1 MNLLK
6 KKDISPYLTNGIY
19 SYNEDFTQLS
29 KINIEY
35 SHFKN
40 VVVKK
45 NFKYYLRLLLRK
57 IIHMRIHS
65 NLNLF
70 DGDTVLI
77 PSSKYGL
84 KFFSSRKVL
93 TKFKFNSDFN
103 LYIDNKDKIK
113 KIYKTPN
120 TIVVGDN
127 YIIEEKIESKNYE
140 KSQILIQL
148 MKTFSRH
155 INESSINIENF
166 NNRKRRFIDKYKW
179 FYNKINIDDDYK
191 CCIQHGDLW
200 ESNVIFDGKNI
211 FVIDYE
217 NVEMR
222 FFLYDFFTYL
232 HNEALIFNNY
242 ELLYLYFDG
251 FFDNVLQDLF
261 ISLGLN
267 YYDNTKIYY
276 YNIFLNEIINNKF
289 SKYNNKT
296 FFNEMNRLNEIYS
309 NVEKYEKGEQ
319 K

>member
-65 NLNLF
+65 NLKFF

-103 LYIDNKDKIK
+103 LYIDNKYKIK

-120 TIVVGDN
+120 AIVVGDN

-140 KSQILIQL
+140 KSQTLIQL

-222 FFLYDFFTYL
+222 FFLYDFFTYI

-242 ELLYLYFDG
+242 ELLYLYF
-251 FFDNVLQDLF
+251 
-261 ISLGLN
+261 
-267 YYDNTKIYY
+267 
-276 YNIFLNEIINNKF
+276 
-289 SKYNNKT
+289 
-296 FFNEMNRLNEIYS
+296 RR
-309 NVEKYEKGEQ
+309 
-319 K
+319 